1 MAEPLLAVRDLQV
14 HFHTFEGTARVLEG
28 ISFVLGEGDT
38 LGLVGESGCGKSVTA
53 QAIIGLLPRPPA
65 EVVHGEIW
73 FGGEDLLGKTEAEM
87 RALRGTRISMVF
99 QDPMAYLNPVFTIG
113 EQLVDVVLAHR
124 GGGHKA
130 AGLILRRAWNRVELA
145 EARRAAV
152 DLLHQVNIPQA
163 AERLDHY
170 PHEFSGGMRQ
180 RVLLAMALAGSPRL
194 LLADEPTTALDVTI
208 QAQILRLLRRLV
220 ETQGISVLLISHDL
234 GVVSRFCRRVA
245 VMYAGTIVETAEI
258 GRIFRN
264 PLHPYTQGLLR
275 SIPRNIRR
283 QEALEGIPGV
293 IPSLITPP
301 PGCRFHPRC
310 PKAMAVCREVRP
322 AAVAVESGHAVSCHL
337 YPAGT
342 ATFPAAPVAE
352 ASGPP

>member
-1 MAEPLLAVRDLQV
+1 MSLLDVIDLHV
-14 HFHTFEGTARVLEG
+14 HFHTFEGTAKVLEG
-28 ISFVLGEGDT
+28 ISFSLEAGET

-53 QAIIGLLPRPPA
+53 QTIIGLLPRPPA
-65 EVVHGEIW
+65 EIVGGEIR
-73 FGGEDLLGKTEAEM
+73 FEGANLLGKSDAQM

-113 EQLVDVVLAHR
+113 EQLTDVILTHREGGNRGAASLALQR
-124 GGGHKA
+124 VWGRA
-130 AGLILRRAWNRVELA
+130 AVA

-152 DLLHQVNIPQA
+152 ELLQRVNIPQP
-163 AERLDHY
+163 AERLDRY

-208 QAQILRLLRRLV
+208 QAQILRLLQHLV
-220 ETQGISVLLISHDL
+220 QQQRISVLLISHDL
-234 GVVSRFCRRVA
+234 GVVSRICRRVA

-264 PLHPYTQGLLR
+264 PLHPYTRGLLQA
-275 SIPRNIRR
+275 IPRNVRR
-283 QEALEGIPGV
+283 QEVLEGIPGG

-301 PGCRFHPRC
+301 AGCRFHPRC
-310 PKAMAVCREVRP
+310 PKAMAVCCETKP
-322 AAVAVESGHAVSCHL
+322 AAVVVEPGHMVSCHL
-337 YPAGT
+337 YPAG
-342 ATFPAAPVAE
+342 AL
-352 ASGPP
+352 GP